1 MKKTILILL
10 LFVISLTTYSQ
21 NYVSISGSIP
31 NTNNLL
37 VDAYPSIELGRSFE
51 NFSISL
57 IVGRNN
63 FDFKDNSQLYF
74 YEGKV
79 SISKQ
84 VGVVDLYTLL
94 GVGKYF
100 NDKTFFIEYGFGV
113 SKRVSYYTF
122 SLTYSNWNRI
132 NYITPSIGYNF

>member
-37 VDAYPSIELGRSFE
+37 VDVYPSIELGRSFE
-51 NFSISL
+51 NFSTSL

-84 VGVVDLYTLL
+84 VGV
-94 GVGKYF
+94 
-100 NDKTFFIEYGFGV
+100 I
-113 SKRVSYYTF
+113 
-122 SLTYSNWNRI
+122 
-132 NYITPSIGYNF
+132 P